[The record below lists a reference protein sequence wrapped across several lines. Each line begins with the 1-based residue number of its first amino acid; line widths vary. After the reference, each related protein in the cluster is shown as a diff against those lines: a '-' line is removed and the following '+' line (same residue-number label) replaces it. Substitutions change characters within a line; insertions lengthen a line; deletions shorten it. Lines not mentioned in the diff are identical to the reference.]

1 MSAGQTPRLQR
12 APECCGADSQAVS
25 GRVPGRPRGHAVL
38 RRISCFA
45 CSGVNPTRR
54 GHCHVPKSTSYRNF
68 PAPGEYSGSTR
79 DGCAR
84 GTSRDLTLTDPDA
97 HTSQR
102 MSTQGMAGDSPDGH
116 SQLYPDTGPP
126 GVGPDA
132 PGSATSWSEQGSY
145 SPARHPRRAEPRPRR
160 GQRGARHVLP
170 TAQAAW
176 GAEAP

>member
-25 GRVPGRPRGHAVL
+25 GRVPGRPRGTRFCDGSAASRAVALTPPVAVIATFPNL
-38 RRISCFA
+38 R
-45 CSGVNPTRR
+45 PTGTSR
-54 GHCHVPKSTSYRNF
+54 HLENIQVAPETDVP
-68 PAPGEYSGSTR
+68 
-79 DGCAR
+79 R

-97 HTSQR
+97 HASQR

-116 SQLYPDTGPP
+116 SQLYLDTGPP

-160 GQRGARHVLP
+160 GQRGARRVLP